1 MPIETYEEALDFWSS
16 RTNYEQIG
24 MPTDLRALKLDRI
37 RAVPRGSCKPPE
49 RGMKAMISRQKRSSN
64 AIADGF

>member
-24 MPTDLRALKLDRI
+24 MPTDLRALKLDRM
-37 RAVPRGSCKPPE
+37 RAVPS
-49 RGMKAMISRQKRSSN
+49 
-64 AIADGF
+64 